1 MKNKQS
7 FSANKIIF
15 TSSLLITALVIASP
29 VFAQS
34 ADVSKVQTFMQ
45 NIIQVLVTIAGTVA
59 VGFFV
64 WGGFRY
70 ITSSGNPLALDGAK
84 KTILYSGVG
93 LAIVLG
99 AYVLMHIVNQIAG
112 SAFGTGGQ

>member
-1 MKNKQS
+1 MKKLILIQS
-7 FSANKIIF
+7 LFLAVLF
-15 TSSLLITALVIASP
+15 IAPP

-34 ADVSKVQTFMQ
+34 ADVDKIQSFIK
-45 NIIQVLVTIAGTVA
+45 NIIQILVTIAGLTA

-70 ITSSGNPLALDGAK
+70 MTSTGSPDSMDQDK
-84 KTILYSGVG
+84 KTIVTSGIG

-99 AYVLMHIVNQIAG
+99 AYVLMNIVTQVATN
-112 SAFGTGGQ
+112 AFGK

>member
-1 MKNKQS
+1 MRKVIVLQ
-7 FSANKIIF
+7 
-15 TSSLLITALVIASP
+15 SLLLTILIVASP

-34 ADVSKVQTFMQ
+34 TDVDKIQSFIK
-45 NIIQVLVTIAGTVA
+45 NIIQILVTVSGLTA

-70 ITSSGNPLALDGAK
+70 MTSTGSPDHMDQAK
-84 KTILYSGVG
+84 KTIVTSGIG

-99 AYVLMHIVNQIAG
+99 AYVMMNIVTQVATN
-112 SAFGTGGQ
+112 AFGQ